1 MNKPTDIDAFIIH
14 QYMDKKPKLNDVV
27 KFTRS
32 DDGLDMWNLAG
43 ILSWAIVNSL
53 GGEK

>member
-1 MNKPTDIDAFIIH
+1 MNKPTDMDAFIIH
-14 QYMDKKPKLNDVV
+14 QYMDEKPKLNDVV

-32 DDGLDMWNLAG
+32 DKGLDMWNLAG

-53 GGEK
+53 GSEK